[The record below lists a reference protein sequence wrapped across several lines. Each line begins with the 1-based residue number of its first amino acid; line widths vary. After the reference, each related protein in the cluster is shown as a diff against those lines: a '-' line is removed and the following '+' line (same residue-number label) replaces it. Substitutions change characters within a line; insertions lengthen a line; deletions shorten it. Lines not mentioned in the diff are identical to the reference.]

1 MPYEPRFYR
10 ETMGKE
16 RFASFVV
23 SYKDSDLWIGID
35 KASYSDDI
43 ATFALNRLIE
53 IRHELED
60 YISRHKNFV
69 KSFSPLPVDELAPA
83 FIQQMYRAAL
93 KAQTGPMAAVAGV
106 FSECLGKTLQN
117 QFNIDEIVV
126 ENGGDIFLALKNDL
140 LLSVYAGKSP
150 LSGKIGIEIK
160 AEESPLGICT
170 SAGTVGPSTSFGK
183 ADAVVVAC
191 HNTALAD
198 ALATS
203 IGNHVKTATDIEAQ
217 LKTFDQYPE
226 ILSLLIIAEN
236 KVGIKGK
243 FELKP
248 IK

>member
-1 MPYEPRFYR
+1 MPFEPRFYR
-10 ETMGKE
+10 ERMGAI
-16 RFASFVV
+16 RFSSFEIN
-23 SYKDSDLWIGID
+23 YKDSNLWIGID
-35 KASYSDDI
+35 KKSYTDQMAS
-43 ATFALNRLIE
+43 FALNKLIE
-53 IRHELED
+53 IRHELEQ
-60 YISRHKNFV
+60 YIEHKPKFASSL
-69 KSFSPLPVDELAPA
+69 KALPVDNNAPE
-83 FIQQMYRAAL
+83 FIQQMYLAAQ

-106 FSECLGKTLQN
+106 FSEILGKALQN

-126 ENGGDIFLALKNDL
+126 ENGGDIYLSLKNDL

-150 LSGKIGIEIK
+150 LSGKIGIQIK
-160 AEESPLGICT
+160 ADDTPLGVCT

-191 HNTALAD
+191 LSTALAD
-198 ALATS
+198 AFATS
-203 IGNHVKTATDIEAQ
+203 IGNHVKTAADIETQ
-217 LKTFDQYPE
+217 LKTIDLQPE

>member
-1 MPYEPRFYR
+1 MPFEPRFYR
-10 ETMGKE
+10 ERMGE
-16 RFASFVV
+16 NRFSSFEIN
-23 SYKDSDLWIGID
+23 YKDSNLWIGID
-35 KASYSDDI
+35 KKSYTDQMAS
-43 ATFALNRLIE
+43 FALNKLIE
-53 IRHELED
+53 IRHELEK
-60 YISRHKNFV
+60 YIEHKPKFATSL
-69 KSFSPLPVDELAPA
+69 KALPLDKNAPE
-83 FIQQMYRAAL
+83 FIQQMYHAAQ

-106 FSECLGKTLQN
+106 FSEILGKTLQN

-126 ENGGDIFLALKNDL
+126 ENGGDIYLSLKHDL

-150 LSGKIGIEIK
+150 LSGKIGVQIK
-160 AEESPLGICT
+160 ADDTPLGVCT

-203 IGNHVKTATDIEAQ
+203 IGNHVKTATDIEVQ

-236 KVGIKGK
+236 KVGVKGK